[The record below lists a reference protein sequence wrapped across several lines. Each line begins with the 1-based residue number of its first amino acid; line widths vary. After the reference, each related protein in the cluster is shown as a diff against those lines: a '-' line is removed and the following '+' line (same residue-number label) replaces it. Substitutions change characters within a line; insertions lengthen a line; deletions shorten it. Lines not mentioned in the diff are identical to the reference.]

1 MSQSDKGFD
10 KSEDRF
16 VGISGDR
23 RYDIWI
29 VKLCELAQDKPSLGP
44 DFALACSGPPDTLR
58 TDEIAGLDYRWYRV
72 SGPGSET
79 PQAGDAHELEVLN
92 PGTYIVEVEN
102 NCGLTARDT
111 VVVSENASPAIS
123 GWLPETADLCTG
135 PVQLGPIAF
144 PAIYTVGWQ
153 DLGWGGSVPRTVTA
167 PGTYVLRVT
176 TLSAPDCPGYDT
188 VVVSGSS
195 APIKPSLGPD
205 FTFACPGTAPDTLR
219 TAPIPGLNTYRW
231 FWDGDAIFGAITVAY
246 AVTQPGTYV
255 LEVAND
261 CGASRDTV
269 VVSPTAGSTGSGFTL
284 GPDRPWCRWTD
295 QNANSPAYPPAATN
309 PSLTGPAGSG
319 LSYRWWQ
326 DGAELIGQTN
336 RSLTLT
342 APGTYVLEVR
352 NSCDQ
357 TSRDTVTLT
366 QYDQLGPFTL
376 ASSSEPRLCPG
387 EVQAWAGPVGSFDY
401 RWEWRKDPDY
411 VVVIATTRQIEISQ
425 PGTYVLTAT
434 DSCGNTYR
442 DSVTITQ
449 QVDPASL
456 ALSLP
461 PVYDRCLQQNRP
473 LRAPVAPGLSY
484 AWTSEDGSLLST
496 QPGYTPEANLAGTL
510 TLTLSDRCGRT
521 ATASLQIADA
531 TQQLVTSWG
540 NAFTPNGDG
549 INDVYPRPDLLGA
562 GYRLQVFD
570 RWGQQ
575 VYAGSQP
582 WRGTDGNAD
591 APEGSYVVRIQVP
604 DCQGGTREL
613 QRTVTVIR

>member
-1 MSQSDKGFD
+1 MIKLDGLGNVEWQKTYGGGTQSTLHGDNLHEIDLTRDGGYILAGTSYSPIGNEKSEDRISNALGDYWVVKVDGLGNIEWDEVSGGTGRDWLFSVQEIPGGYILGGMSQSDKGFD

-219 TAPIPGLNTYRW
+219 TAPI
-231 FWDGDAIFGAITVAY
+231 
-246 AVTQPGTYV
+246 
-255 LEVAND
+255 
-261 CGASRDTV
+261 
-269 VVSPTAGSTGSGFTL
+269 
-284 GPDRPWCRWTD
+284 
-295 QNANSPAYPPAATN
+295 
-309 PSLTGPAGSG
+309 
-319 LSYRWWQ
+319 
-326 DGAELIGQTN
+326 
-336 RSLTLT
+336 
-342 APGTYVLEVR
+342 
-352 NSCDQ
+352 
-357 TSRDTVTLT
+357 
-366 QYDQLGPFTL
+366 
-376 ASSSEPRLCPG
+376 
-387 EVQAWAGPVGSFDY
+387 
-401 RWEWRKDPDY
+401 
-411 VVVIATTRQIEISQ
+411 
-425 PGTYVLTAT
+425 
-434 DSCGNTYR
+434 
-442 DSVTITQ
+442 
-449 QVDPASL
+449 
-456 ALSLP
+456 
-461 PVYDRCLQQNRP
+461 
-473 LRAPVAPGLSY
+473 
-484 AWTSEDGSLLST
+484 
-496 QPGYTPEANLAGTL
+496 
-510 TLTLSDRCGRT
+510 
-521 ATASLQIADA
+521 
-531 TQQLVTSWG
+531 
-540 NAFTPNGDG
+540 
-549 INDVYPRPDLLGA
+549 
-562 GYRLQVFD
+562 
-570 RWGQQ
+570 
-575 VYAGSQP
+575 
-582 WRGTDGNAD
+582 
-591 APEGSYVVRIQVP
+591 
-604 DCQGGTREL
+604 
-613 QRTVTVIR
+613 